1 MNVFSRRVLLHRFR
15 YNTPFPKKIKL
26 FFITLDEKEP
36 IQYLLCKDYVGYFLP
51 INENS
56 SILK

>member
-1 MNVFSRRVLLHRFR
+1 MYSVVESLYIVFDTILHFQ
-15 YNTPFPKKIKL
+15 KKIKL

-36 IQYLLCKDYVGYFLP
+36 IQYLLCKEYVGYFLP